1 MLSTGC
7 FESFCRHPEKRRC
20 IKDVACVVGEVNGY
34 RAGFGQDFPEVL
46 GWLNAW
52 TMSDGELGSLMLTIE
67 RAGNAE
73 AGARQWLA
81 ENRSLAD
88 GWLAAKGTASP

>member
-1 MLSTGC
+1 
-7 FESFCRHPEKRRC
+7 
-20 IKDVACVVGEVNGY
+20 
-34 RAGFGQDFPEVL
+34 
-46 GWLNAW
+46 
-52 TMSDGELGSLMLTIE
+52 MSDGELGSLMLTIE